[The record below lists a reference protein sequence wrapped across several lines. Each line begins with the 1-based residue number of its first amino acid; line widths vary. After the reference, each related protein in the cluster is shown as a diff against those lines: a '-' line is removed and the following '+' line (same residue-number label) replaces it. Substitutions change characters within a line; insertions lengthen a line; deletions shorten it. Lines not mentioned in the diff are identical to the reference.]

1 MKFVI
6 IRDIMSLGASLSWHE
21 VLMIATRGKSS
32 RLDAQPLLDYFKP
45 LQKWL
50 EIQNQN
56 EPVIGWRITSRHE
69 TGEINS
75 YLTYR

>member
-1 MKFVI
+1 MLKFVI
-6 IRDIMSLGASLSWHE
+6 IRDVMSLGASLPWRE
-21 VLMIATRGKSS
+21 VLMIATGGKSS

-56 EPVIGWRITSRHE
+56 EPVIGWRRHE